1 MVGYPKLDGGVIPDS
16 GVMLMLLPKL
26 EGSTYSF
33 DAATLD
39 TDDVKLLERWVTKY
53 TNRGLPKH
61 LASGE
66 SRTEVALRQRKLLHY
81 YGARRGG
88 ADGSNPIIGG
98 RLKKYTVHWYLG
110 ANGTCTHPPTH
121 PPADMQQH
129 PSTAPTNM
137 YTTRVSQI
145 KGRPNKEPNVAIGC
159 VDGSTPMVWYG
170 GYDLA
175 PRPQI
180 VRRYLETGGQQN
192 DVRARNLLIFVT
204 CDSLAGRGR

>member
-39 TDDVKLLERWVTKY
+39 TDDVKLLGRWVTKY
-53 TNRGLPKH
+53 TNRELPKH

-81 YGARRGG
+81 CGARRGG

-98 RLKKYTVHWYLG
+98 RLKKYTGTWVPMVRAPTHAPTHLQTC
-110 ANGTCTHPPTH
+110 NSTPQQHQPTCT
-121 PPADMQQH
+121 QH
-129 PSTAPTNM
+129 ALAKSKED
-137 YTTRVSQI
+137 QI
-145 KGRPNKEPNVAIGC
+145 K
-159 VDGSTPMVWYG
+159 SQT
-170 GYDLA
+170 
-175 PRPQI
+175 
-180 VRRYLETGGQQN
+180 
-192 DVRARNLLIFVT
+192 
-204 CDSLAGRGR
+204 

>member
-53 TNRGLPKH
+53 TNRELPKH

-98 RLKKYTVHWYLG
+98 RLKKYT
-110 ANGTCTHPPTH
+110 GTW
-121 PPADMQQH
+121 
-129 PSTAPTNM
+129 
-137 YTTRVSQI
+137 V
-145 KGRPNKEPNVAIGC
+145 
-159 VDGSTPMVWYG
+159 PMVRV
-170 GYDLA
+170 
-175 PRPQI
+175 PRP
-180 VRRYLETGGQQN
+180 RGGGAPPPPPRPAAGPA
-192 DVRARNLLIFVT
+192 RAIRNPNFLKPLSDI
-204 CDSLAGRGR
+204 DIS